1 MKYNRP
7 YSRARWG
14 TMAKDFE
21 KGVDFDRLRRERL
34 AKAQAGIKGRDLG
47 AVLCFDM
54 DNIRYITG
62 TTIVDLFR
70 DFMTQYCIC
79 PVEGKPVIFD
89 SAVPAKKISAPWME
103 DRMHPPISILKGAL
117 PPDSG
122 VPARFAQQVKK
133 ILVDYGV
140 DKQPL
145 GIDFME
151 YPMLRALEKEGI
163 VLADG
168 VQALLDAREIKTA
181 DEIDLLKQCSAITDG
196 VHDVLT
202 RTIRPGVK
210 ESDLVAVAS
219 KRFFELGAERVGS
232 IQAVTGPRGLPH
244 SHTPADRIIQP
255 GDMVFIDPL
264 GTFMGYRTCYYR
276 CYVCGKPNRYQEDA
290 YERASKWLSDAID
303 IIRPGVTTADIAN
316 AWPKAEDFGYRNEE
330 EAFLQ
335 QFGHGIGVGLWER
348 PIISRRFSF
357 DRPQTIREGMVFA
370 VETWSG
376 AEDGSGAARIEELVV
391 VTKDGCEL
399 ITNFPSDHLISCG
412 LPGCEVN

>member
-140 DKQPL
+140 EKQPL

-168 VQALLDAREIKTA
+168 VQALLDAR
-181 DEIDLLKQCSAITDG
+181 
-196 VHDVLT
+196 
-202 RTIRPGVK
+202 
-210 ESDLVAVAS
+210 
-219 KRFFELGAERVGS
+219 
-232 IQAVTGPRGLPH
+232 
-244 SHTPADRIIQP
+244 
-255 GDMVFIDPL
+255 
-264 GTFMGYRTCYYR
+264 
-276 CYVCGKPNRYQEDA
+276 
-290 YERASKWLSDAID
+290 
-303 IIRPGVTTADIAN
+303 
-316 AWPKAEDFGYRNEE
+316 
-330 EAFLQ
+330 
-335 QFGHGIGVGLWER
+335 
-348 PIISRRFSF
+348 
-357 DRPQTIREGMVFA
+357 
-370 VETWSG
+370 
-376 AEDGSGAARIEELVV
+376 
-391 VTKDGCEL
+391 
-399 ITNFPSDHLISCG
+399 
-412 LPGCEVN
+412 